1 MRVSRDEFEQ
11 LVLEALDTLPEAFLP
26 YMENLTVDVEDMPS
40 MRDCDAVDINDP
52 RTLLGL
58 YHGTPVTRR
67 SVQHAVSMPDRIAI
81 YQNNIQRICRTP
93 RQIICQVRKTVL
105 HEVGHHF
112 GLGEQDLDE
121 LGYG

>member
-1 MRVSRDEFEQ
+1 MRLSRDEFEQ

-40 MRDCDAVDINDP
+40 ARDCNAVGITNP
-52 RTLLGL
+52 NTLLGL
-58 YHGTPVTRR
+58 YHGTPLTMR
-67 SVQHAVSMPDRIAI
+67 SVQQAMSMPDRIAI
-81 YQNNIQRICRTP
+81 YQNNIQRICRTR
-93 RQIICQVRKTVL
+93 RQIIHQVRKTVL

-112 GLGEQDLDE
+112 GLDEQDLDA

>member
-40 MRDCDAVDINDP
+40 MRDCDAVGISNP

-67 SVQHAVSMPDRIAI
+67 SVQQAVSMPDRIAI

-93 RQIICQVRKTVL
+93 RQIINQVRKTVL